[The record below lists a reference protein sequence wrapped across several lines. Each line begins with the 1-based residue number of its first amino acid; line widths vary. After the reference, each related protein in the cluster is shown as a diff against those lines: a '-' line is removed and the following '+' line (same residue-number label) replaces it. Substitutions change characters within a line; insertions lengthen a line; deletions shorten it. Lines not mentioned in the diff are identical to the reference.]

1 MIGSLNISAGPP
13 AAALASRAPVAR
25 PVARAPEPV
34 TASPAVSSPATS
46 PGGLP
51 HRVVVSAQPSASAQP
66 APSVQIE
73 ALARPHRDISVT
85 GMIEVSGYDAALLM
99 LKSAYRVV
107 GTVID
112 VRG

>member
-1 MIGSLNISAGPP
+1 MIGSLDISAGPP

-25 PVARAPEPV
+25 PVARAAERVAAP
-34 TASPAVSSPATS
+34 PATS
-46 PGGLP
+46 SRGLP
-51 HRVVVSAQPSASAQP
+51 HRVVVSARPSAQAAPSAQT
-66 APSVQIE
+66 E

-85 GMIEVSGYDAALLM
+85 GMIEVSGYDAALVM